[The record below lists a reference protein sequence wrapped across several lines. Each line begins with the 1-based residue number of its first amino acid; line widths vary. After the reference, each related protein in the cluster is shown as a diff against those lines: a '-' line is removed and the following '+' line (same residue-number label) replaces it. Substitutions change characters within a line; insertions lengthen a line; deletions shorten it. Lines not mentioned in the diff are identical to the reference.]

1 MQLHMDR
8 WLLAALLLSAVCCSA
23 AADGD
28 HVDAAANWFNTVN
41 TTICSTT
48 ACPAGQYANP
58 ADAANPGCKPCMI
71 GTYKAAAG
79 ATCCE
84 KCKSPELTFNSSD
97 AQLVLFGATGCGCLK
112 GFYKNTTLPNVRCL
126 PCPKDSVADFG
137 ATSCTACVAP
147 NTPST
152 LRDTCVPPCPAGTM
166 NWKDACTSCTSFPKP
181 AANPTPG
188 GICKPCDVGTNSTN
202 GTTCDTCLTGYFNT
216 GNATNAVCNTCAK
229 DYYNPRFWPWR
240 VQQQK
245 RQAAASNWDGKWD
258 NLWPV
263 FCKPC
268 PADTFSPV
276 NNTQAKCCPTGKKYD
291 AATNK
296 CV

>member
-23 AADGD
+23 VADGD

-97 AQLVLFGATGCGCLK
+97 AQLVLFGATGCGEVSMALQQID
-112 GFYKNTTLPNVRCL
+112 GNPRSATRRCHG
-126 PCPKDSVADFG
+126 DSV
-137 ATSCTACVAP
+137 TP
-147 NTPST
+147 N
-152 LRDTCVPPCPAGTM
+152 C
-166 NWKDACTSCTSFPKP
+166 
-181 AANPTPG
+181 
-188 GICKPCDVGTNSTN
+188 
-202 GTTCDTCLTGYFNT
+202 
-216 GNATNAVCNTCAK
+216 
-229 DYYNPRFWPWR
+229 
-240 VQQQK
+240 
-245 RQAAASNWDGKWD
+245 
-258 NLWPV
+258 
-263 FCKPC
+263 
-268 PADTFSPV
+268 
-276 NNTQAKCCPTGKKYD
+276 
-291 AATNK
+291 
-296 CV
+296 